1 MRLPAAIDRGNSAL
15 VDAEHIRELFREF
28 GLVQVRRMFGGA
40 GLYADGVMFAL
51 VSDDLIYLKT
61 DDATAQAFETEHC
74 APFQYDTKDGP
85 RALRSYW
92 RLPDRLYDDPEE
104 LAQWARQALLVA
116 RQGTA
121 ARQGAGRKRQSV
133 KRPASRRRRR

>member
-1 MRLPAAIDRGNSAL
+1 

-40 GLYADGVMFAL
+40 GLYAEGVMFGL

-61 DDATAQAFETEHC
+61 DAATASAFEAERC
-74 APFQYDTKDGP
+74 APFQYETKSGT

-92 RLPDRLYDDPEE
+92 RLPDRLYDDPDE
-104 LAQWARQALLVA
+104 LAQWARRALTVA
-116 RQGTA
+116 KLGVWAKPA
-121 ARQGAGRKRQSV
+121 AKPMRRSV
-133 KRPASRRRRR
+133 RRPVPRCRRR